1 MTWAQRLQRVFGID
15 VEPCPSCGGAVRIIA
30 CIEDPDVIYEDTHL
44 SGRPVGP
51 TAAGFRIAAKPG
63 VARAGVVRGN

>member
-30 CIEDPDVIYEDTHL
+30 CIEDPDVI
-44 SGRPVGP
+44 
-51 TAAGFRIAAKPG
+51 
-63 VARAGVVRGN
+63 